1 MDIKLLH
8 GILNPQMVSSD
19 TATLTRFSV
28 DGVVPEAVVYP
39 ANLSQVS
46 EVIKLA
52 NREKWA
58 VTPWGSG
65 TKMEIGQVPKRLDLV
80 LCASRLDKIIDIDVA
95 NLTVTAQAGVK
106 LGDLQDLLG
115 GAENRCFFPLEGD
128 LKTQADYMCS
138 GRDYKGVFLPLDPP
152 FPDKATLGGIIA
164 TNSTGPKRLR
174 YGLPRDL
181 ILGVRYVS
189 PTGEIIGMGGKT
201 VKNVSGYD
209 VSKIMIGSLGTLG
222 IIGDITLRLLPLP
235 EQIATIL
242 VSFNELTAVTGFA
255 KRVLNSK
262 LLPTSL
268 EVFNRDGYSLS
279 ASTDLKAPSGRWCV
293 AVGIEG
299 FSEEVKREITDLK
312 DMAHFEKAI
321 EMAELDSD
329 STIVFWKNLAN
340 CALTLPKD
348 GETVVKFKAG
358 FLISNFPEV
367 LEAWTNILPDDFCA
381 LTTSAGLGL
390 ACAYLVI
397 KTDSDIEKAAR
408 LGKAFRETAE
418 NYGGSMVVEFA
429 PATLKQKLD
438 PWGSPQ
444 ADFVLMRRIKDS
456 LDPLNV
462 LNPGRFLG
470 GI

>member
-8 GILNPQMVSSD
+8 GILGPQMVVNDS
-19 TATLTRFSV
+19 ATLTQFSV
-28 DGVVPEAVVYP
+28 DGVIPEAVVYP
-39 ANLSQVS
+39 ANLSQIS

-65 TKMEIGQVPKRLDLV
+65 TKMGTGLVPKRLNLV

-128 LKTQADYMCS
+128 LKAQADYMCS

-164 TNSTGPKRLR
+164 TNSTGPKRLH

-181 ILGVRYVS
+181 ILGMRYVS

-235 EQIATIL
+235 ERCSTLLA
-242 VSFNELTAVTGFA
+242 SFKGLAAADSFA
-255 KRVLNSK
+255 KSVLGSK

-268 EVFNRDGYSLS
+268 EILNRHGYNLSQFKDFNI
-279 ASTDLKAPSGRWCV
+279 PSEGWCV
-293 AVGIEG
+293 AVGLEG
-299 FSEEVKREITDLK
+299 FDEEVKREITDLK
-312 DMAHFEKAI
+312 NMAYHEKGS
-321 EMAELDSD
+321 ELYELDRD
-329 STIVFWKNLAN
+329 KALIFWKNLAN
-340 CALTLPKD
+340 CAVNTSKPGD
-348 GETVVKFKAG
+348 IVVKFKAG
-358 FLISNFPEV
+358 FLISDYAEV
-367 LEAWTNILPDDFCA
+367 LKAWTEA
-381 LTTSAGLGL
+381 LSGDHGALVASAGSGL
-390 ACAYLVI
+390 AQAYFFDEPG
-397 KTDSDIEKAAR
+397 TDI
-408 LGKAFRETAE
+408 GKIAKLSADFRAVAE
-418 NYGGSMVVEFA
+418 QYGGSMIIELA
-429 PATLKQKLD
+429 PATFKRQLD
-438 PWGSPQ
+438 LWGKPRG
-444 ADFVLMRRIKDS
+444 DFALMRRIKDTV
-456 LDPLNV
+456 DPSRV

>member
-1 MDIKLLH
+1 MVS
-8 GILNPQMVSSD
+8 LNPQMVAHD

-65 TKMEIGQVPKRLDLV
+65 TKMGIGQVPKRLDLV
-80 LCASRLDKIIDIDVA
+80 LCTSRLDKIIDIDVA

-128 LKTQADYMCS
+128 LKAQADYMCS

-235 EQIATIL
+235 ERISTIL
-242 VSFNELTAVTGFA
+242 VSF
-255 KRVLNSK
+255 K
-262 LLPTSL
+262 
-268 EVFNRDGYSLS
+268 
-279 ASTDLKAPSGRWCV
+279 
-293 AVGIEG
+293 
-299 FSEEVKREITDLK
+299 
-312 DMAHFEKAI
+312 
-321 EMAELDSD
+321 
-329 STIVFWKNLAN
+329 
-340 CALTLPKD
+340 
-348 GETVVKFKAG
+348 
-358 FLISNFPEV
+358 
-367 LEAWTNILPDDFCA
+367 
-381 LTTSAGLGL
+381 GL
-390 ACAYLVI
+390 A
-397 KTDSDIEKAAR
+397 AADR
-408 LGKAFRETAE
+408 IRQTCTKFQAFADLTR
-418 NYGGSMVVEFA
+418 
-429 PATLKQKLD
+429 
-438 PWGSPQ
+438 SP
-444 ADFVLMRRIKDS
+444 
-456 LDPLNV
+456 
-462 LNPGRFLG
+462 
-470 GI
+470 